1 MATRKAILA
10 VVARFA
16 GAYPIINR
24 DDAAIKQAR
33 LNGYERTFADLE
45 DDVLMAAVEQLV
57 AERDSEYPPSEGQ
70 VRNRALA
77 MLDKATGTEPIDEYE
92 AWGIVQRCIGALGF
106 VDTTHEQITAWLT
119 ARHAAKGATIAE
131 AIRRIGWRDLCMC
144 DTDDAQIMRAQF
156 RDTVKAIQ
164 RREMEDRKT
173 TPAVRSIMQ
182 QIAAQMDASR
192 PRVLPAKEGE
202 K

>member
-24 DDAAIKQAR
+24 DDDGVKRAR
-33 LNGYERTFADLE
+33 LDGYEQTFADLSDE
-45 DDVLMAAVEQLV
+45 LLMAAVNQLI
-57 AERDSEYPPSEGQ
+57 AERDREYPPSEGQ
-70 VRNRALA
+70 IRNRALA
-77 MLDKATGTEPIDEYE
+77 MLDKATGAEPIDEYE
-92 AWGIVQRCIGALGF
+92 AWGMVQRCIGALGYT
-106 VDTTHEQITAWLT
+106 DTTHEQITAWLT
-119 ARHAAKGATIAE
+119 ARHAAKGTVIAE
-131 AIRRIGWRDLCMC
+131 AIRRIGWRDLCLC
-144 DTDDAQIMRAQF
+144 DESDLSILRAQF

-192 PRVLPAKEGE
+192 PRVLKEGE
-202 K
+202 SK

>member
-24 DDAAIKQAR
+24 DDDSVKRAR
-33 LNGYERTFADLE
+33 LDGYEHTFADLSDE
-45 DDVLMAAVEQLV
+45 LLMAAVNQLV

-70 VRNRALA
+70 IRNRALA
-77 MLDKATGTEPIDEYE
+77 MLDKATGAEPIDEYE
-92 AWGIVQRCIGALGF
+92 AWGIVQRCIGALGY
-106 VDTTHEQITAWLT
+106 VGTEHEQITAWLT
-119 ARHAAKGATIAE
+119 TRHAAKGAVIAE
-131 AIRRIGWRDLCMC
+131 AIRRIGWRDLCLC
-144 DTDDAQIMRAQF
+144 EEGDLSILRAQF

-173 TPAVRSIMQ
+173 LPAVREIMQ
-182 QIAAQMDASR
+182 QIAARMDINA
-192 PRVLPAKEGE
+192 PRLPAKEGE